1 MRLRVLSMTVRR
13 STSTIL
19 EVMRVPRVF
28 GASFATSGKRF
39 TRVRCDCVADLDPF
53 CWGCKKIEFRHA
65 NSASSSS
72 SISSTSSASRAGRT
86 SRGSQCISYL
96 ISFFRLPGS
105 ADIAQNGVPGM
116 PSRVLAGRDPQRD
129 RLDQNQ
135 QCATRTM
142 G

>member
-1 MRLRVLSMTVRR
+1 MKSITFLHFLHYGPASLKPKSIEPLGHLCCYWANLRGISL
-13 STSTIL
+13 
-19 EVMRVPRVF
+19 
-28 GASFATSGKRF
+28 GY
-39 TRVRCDCVADLDPF
+39 
-53 CWGCKKIEFRHA
+53 
-65 NSASSSS
+65 SSSS
-72 SISSTSSASRAGRT
+72 SFFSSMEYVVVLVVLVCSSFLVTISSTSSASRVGRT

-105 ADIAQNGVPGM
+105 ADIAQNGVPWM

>member
-1 MRLRVLSMTVRR
+1 MDVSQWQDGCV
-13 STSTIL
+13 
-19 EVMRVPRVF
+19 
-28 GASFATSGKRF
+28 SGY
-39 TRVRCDCVADLDPF
+39 
-53 CWGCKKIEFRHA
+53 
-65 NSASSSS
+65 SSHFMSD
-72 SISSTSSASRAGRT
+72 AVH
-86 SRGSQCISYL
+86 L

-116 PSRVLAGRDPQRD
+116 PSRVLAGRGPKRD